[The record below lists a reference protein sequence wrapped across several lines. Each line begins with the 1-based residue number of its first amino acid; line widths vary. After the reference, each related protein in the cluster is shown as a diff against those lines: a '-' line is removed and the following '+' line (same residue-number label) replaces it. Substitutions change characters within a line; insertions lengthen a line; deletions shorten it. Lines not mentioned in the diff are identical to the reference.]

1 MGTEQSV
8 ELSNEEE
15 RFLNLLPATGETA
28 GNTNLRRALSI
39 QEDDYW
45 RIRDSLVARGLVG
58 VGRGRGGSTFR
69 VVADDSAPV
78 AIDLNA
84 ENLPGSSAKVPWDE
98 GSEGGG
104 LKKSEVAA
112 RNLRP
117 IIESIEVRNFKRIA
131 KASIDLTPVT
141 ILVGG
146 NNSGKSSFLQ
156 AIHTAV
162 SCAQESQ
169 LQHRAVVSEANLRY
183 SPTHDFSLLGHEFPY
198 ENRNADRRGVVKF
211 AGHGAADRGQL
222 AEYAIE
228 MYKGANHKNVGVER
242 KGVSVGFGG
251 VISDPANL
259 FSVYVPGLSGVLLN
273 EESHGYASL
282 FMRAARGDANLV
294 FRNIIERL
302 VLDNKRQKLEG
313 YLSQIFGYPVNLR
326 INSQPERDMYVDVRM
341 AKGHAP
347 TEADFLPVELWGMGV
362 LQVTQ
367 LLAYALL
374 FEPDVLLVDEPDSH
388 VHPSSQKMLMVA
400 LGRIAS
406 EMDCRIIVSTHSRHV
421 VSSAPDG
428 TAIVWMKDG
437 EIVDY
442 ADGDIIPLLM
452 DLGALDQFDLK
463 ADILL
468 ATEDKETD
476 MLAGVVSQLSGDRR
490 IEITSFNGL
499 NNATNAQAFNSV
511 SKLVEHGP
519 KVVIHRDRDFLTDD
533 ELEKWSKDYVAN
545 GIAVFCPKYGDV
557 EYYFATAKHV
567 STVTGMPLEDA
578 ESLRKKVIDDNAM
591 ALRARFDSKRKFANE
606 KLWPS
611 GGSPASDSL
620 WNGVDPIP
628 EQYIYGK
635 DLLNFLKREL
645 KRNSTYRNAQALDLV
660 TSQELTE
667 ELREFFEQMS

>member
-1 MGTEQSV
+1 MRAEPSV
-8 ELSNEEE
+8 KLSTEEE
-15 RFLNLLPATGETA
+15 RFLYLLPANGEA
-28 GNTNLRRALSI
+28 VGNTNLRRTLSI

-45 RIRDSLVARGLVG
+45 RIRDSLVARGLIG

-69 VVADDSAPV
+69 VIVDDSAPV
-78 AIDLNA
+78 AINFTE
-84 ENLPGSSAKVPWDE
+84 ENLPPSSAEQPSDE
-98 GSEGGG
+98 DSERVE
-104 LKKSEVAA
+104 LKKSEVTA
-112 RNLRP
+112 RNARP
-117 IIESIEVRNFKRIA
+117 AIEAIEVRNFKRIP

-169 LQHRAVVSEANLRY
+169 LQGRAVVSEANLRY
-183 SPTHDFSLLGHEFPY
+183 SPAQDFSLLGHELPY
-198 ENRNADRRGVVKF
+198 ENRRAGSRGVVKF
-211 AGHGAADRGQL
+211 SGRSTTDREQR

-228 MYKGANHKNVGVER
+228 MYKGANHKNVGIER
-242 KGVSVGFGG
+242 KGVTVGFGQ

-259 FSVYVPGLSGVLLN
+259 FSVYVPGLSGVLLH

-313 YLSQIFGYPVNLR
+313 YLSQVFGYPVSLR
-326 INSQPERDMYVDVRM
+326 VNSKPERDMYVDVRM
-341 AKGHAP
+341 AKGHTP

-374 FEPDVLLVDEPDSH
+374 FEPDILLVDEPDSH

-400 LGRIAS
+400 LARIAS
-406 EMDCRIIVSTHSRHV
+406 EMDCRIVLSTHSRHV

-442 ADGDIIPLLM
+442 ADGDILPLLM
-452 DLGALDQFDLK
+452 DIGALDQLDLK
-463 ADILL
+463 ADVLL
-468 ATEDKETD
+468 ATEDEDTS
-476 MLAGVVSQLSGDRR
+476 MLESVVSQLPGNRR
-490 IEITSFNGL
+490 VELVSFKGL

-533 ELEKWSKDYVAN
+533 ELEKWSTDYTAN
-545 GIAVFCPKYGDV
+545 GIDVFCPKYCDI
-557 EYYFATAKHV
+557 EYYFATAEHIAK
-567 STVTGMPLEDA
+567 VTGMPLEDA
-578 ESLRKKVIDDNAM
+578 ESLRRKVLNDIVES
-591 ALRARFDSKRKFANE
+591 LRQKFINKRKYANE
-606 KLWPS
+606 KLWPN
-611 GGSPASDSL
+611 GGSPVNDSL

-635 DLLNFLKREL
+635 ALLNSLKSEL
-645 KRNSTYRNAQALDLV
+645 KRNSKYRDAQALDLV
-660 TSQELTE
+660 KSQELTE
-667 ELREFFEQMS
+667 ELRAFFDQMS

>member
-1 MGTEQSV
+1 MGAEPSV
-8 ELSNEEE
+8 ELSTEEK
-15 RFLNLLPATGETA
+15 RFLHLLPGSGEA
-28 GNTNLRRALSI
+28 IGNTNLRRELSI

-69 VVADDSAPV
+69 VDIGESAP
-78 AIDLNA
+78 AASDLD
-84 ENLPGSSAKVPWDE
+84 EEDLPGSSVTLPWDVGNE
-98 GSEGGG
+98 DREF
-104 LKKSEVAA
+104 KKSKVATF
-112 RNLRP
+112 NLRP
-117 IIESIEVRNFKRIA
+117 IIKSIEVSNFKRIA
-131 KASIDLTPVT
+131 KASVDLTPVT

-169 LQHRAVVSEANLRY
+169 LQGRAVVSEANLRY
-183 SPTHDFSLLGHEFPY
+183 SPAHDFALLGHDLPY
-198 ENRNADRRGVVKF
+198 ENRSAGSRGVVKF
-211 AGHGAADRGQL
+211 SGQGADDHEQL

-242 KGVSVGFGG
+242 KGVSAGFGR

-313 YLSQIFGYPVNLR
+313 YLSQVFGYPVSLQ
-326 INSQPERDMYVDVRM
+326 INSKPERDMYVDVRM
-341 AKGHAP
+341 AKGQSP
-347 TEADFLPVELWGMGV
+347 TESDFLPVELWGMGV

-367 LLAYALL
+367 LLAYVLL
-374 FEPDVLLVDEPDSH
+374 FEPDILLVDEPDSH

-406 EMDCRIIVSTHSRHV
+406 ETNCRIIVSTHSRHV

-442 ADGDIIPLLM
+442 ADDDIIPLLI

-463 ADILL
+463 ADVLL
-468 ATEDKETD
+468 ATEDEDSD
-476 MLAGVVSQLSGDRR
+476 MLKGVVSQLSGKSRV
-490 IEITSFNGL
+490 EFVSFNGL
-499 NNATNAQAFNSV
+499 NNATNAQAFKTV

-519 KVVIHRDRDFLTDD
+519 KVVIHRDRDFLTDE
-533 ELEKWSKDYVAN
+533 ELEKWSQEYVEN
-545 GIAVFCPKYGDV
+545 GIAVFCPKYCDV
-557 EYYFATAKHV
+557 EYYFATAKHIAA
-567 STVTGMPLEDA
+567 VTGMTLEDA
-578 ESLRKKVIDDNAM
+578 ELLRIKVIEESSD
-591 ALRARFDSKRKFANE
+591 ALLKKFENKRKYANE

-611 GGSPASDSL
+611 GGSPANDSL

-635 DLLNFLKREL
+635 GLLTSLKKEL
-645 KRNSTYRNAQALDLV
+645 RRDPIYRNAPALDDV

-667 ELREFFEQMS
+667 ELRSFFTQTS

>member
-1 MGTEQSV
+1 MGA
-8 ELSNEEE
+8 ELSKEEE
-15 RFLNLLPATGETA
+15 RFLHLLPASGEA
-28 GNTNLRRALSI
+28 VGNTYLRRALSI
-39 QEDDYW
+39 QEGDYW

-58 VGRGRGGSTFR
+58 VGRGRGGSTFQ
-69 VVADDSAPV
+69 VVADDSAPM

-84 ENLPGSSAKVPWDE
+84 ENLAGSPAKMPWDE
-98 GSEGGG
+98 ESEGGEFE
-104 LKKSEVAA
+104 KSEVAA

-117 IIESIEVRNFKRIA
+117 IIESIEVRNFKRIV

-169 LQHRAVVSEANLRY
+169 LQGRAVVSEANLRY
-183 SPTHDFSLLGHEFPY
+183 SPAHDFSLLGHELPY
-198 ENRNADRRGVVKF
+198 ENRSAGSRGVVNF
-211 AGHGAADRGQL
+211 TGHPAADRGEL

-242 KGVSVGFGG
+242 KGVSAGFGR

-259 FSVYVPGLSGVLLN
+259 FSVYVPGLSGVLLH
-273 EESHGYASL
+273 EESHGYASI

-302 VLDNKRQKLEG
+302 VLDNKKQKLEG
-313 YLSQIFGYPVNLR
+313 YLSQIFGYPVSLR

-341 AKGHAP
+341 AKGDTP
-347 TEADFLPVELWGMGV
+347 TDADFLPVELWGMGV

-374 FEPDVLLVDEPDSH
+374 FEPDILLVDEPDSH
-388 VHPSSQKMLMVA
+388 VHPSSQKRLMDA

-406 EMDCRIIVSTHSRHV
+406 EMDCRVVVSTHSRHV
-421 VSSAPDG
+421 VSSAPNG
-428 TAIVWMKDG
+428 TGIVWMKDG

-442 ADGDIIPLLM
+442 ADGDIIPLLI
-452 DLGALDQFDLK
+452 DLGALDKFDLK

-468 ATEDKETD
+468 ATEDKGTS
-476 MLAGVVSQLSGDRR
+476 MLEGVVSQLSGNRR
-490 IEITSFNGL
+490 VELVSFNGL
-499 NNATNAQAFNSV
+499 NNATNAQAFNTV

-519 KVVIHRDRDFLTDD
+519 KVVIHRDRDFLTDV
-533 ELEKWSKDYVAN
+533 ELEKWSKDYISN
-545 GIAVFCPKYGDV
+545 GIAVFCPNYCDV
-557 EYYFATAKHV
+557 EYYFTTARHISV
-567 STVTGMPLEDA
+567 VTGMPLEDA
-578 ESLRKKVIDDNAM
+578 ENLRKKVINDSAVT
-591 ALRARFDSKRKFANE
+591 LRAKFSSKRKYANE

-611 GGSPASDSL
+611 GGSPANDSL
-620 WNGVDPIP
+620 WDGVDPIP

-635 DLLNFLKREL
+635 DLLNSLKQEL

-660 TSQELTE
+660 TSEQLTE
-667 ELREFFEQMS
+667 ELRAFFDQMS